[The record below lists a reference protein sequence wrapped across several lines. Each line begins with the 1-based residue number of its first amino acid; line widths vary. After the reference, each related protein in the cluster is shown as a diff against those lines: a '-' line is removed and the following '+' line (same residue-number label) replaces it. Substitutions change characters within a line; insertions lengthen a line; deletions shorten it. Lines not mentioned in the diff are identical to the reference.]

1 MHNIFLIARREYLE
15 RVRTKSFLIMTILI
29 PLMMAGFLLGPGILM
44 NPMSRGAKHLV
55 VVASRTQTAENIRHE
70 LTKAQEEQNKQIAD
84 SKKNS
89 LKRSPETQSDL
100 SVDVDT
106 NTSTEERA
114 ALAKKVRDKQ
124 LDGVIWATDDAL
136 AAEKIPFIT
145 RDTSSFIQNAS
156 IGIGVDR
163 ALHRQ
168 ALKAKGLSDPEIDKV
183 LKRLDVNPE
192 NPAGSGT
199 ADPQV
204 TFVVSFI
211 MVMILYMS
219 VLLYGINVM
228 RAVLD
233 EKTSRI
239 MEVMLSVSRPGEMM
253 AGKILGVG
261 AVGLTQIVIWITA
274 AVAMMGGNLVANGDQ
289 LKGVITWQMLAAF
302 AVYYLLGFA
311 LYSTLYA
318 AIGAMVNS
326 EQEAQQLQFLAVL
339 PLAASLGIMFNVIQF
354 PNSTIAVWASIFP
367 FTSPLIMFSRI
378 AVQIPNPWQIALS
391 IAVTIA
397 TIAGMVW
404 LCGRIYRVGILMYGK
419 KPTLPEI
426 IKWLRYA

>member
-44 NPMSRGAKHLV
+44 NPMSRGAKHLI

-163 ALHRQ
+163 ALHRE

-204 TFVVSFI
+204 TFIVSFI

-378 AVQIPNPWQIALS
+378 AVQTPNPWQIALS
-391 IAVTIA
+391 LAVTIA